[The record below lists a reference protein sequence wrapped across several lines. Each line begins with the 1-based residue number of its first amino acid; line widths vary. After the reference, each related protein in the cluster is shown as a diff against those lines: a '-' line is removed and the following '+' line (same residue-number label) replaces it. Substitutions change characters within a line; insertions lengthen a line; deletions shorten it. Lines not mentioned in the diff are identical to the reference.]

1 MVNKM
6 TWKSSVDCCLLK
18 EDDGAQTKGGQHTW
32 TCVAACA
39 NNCNGIR
46 KEEWKERELS
56 HVYLYNLALHSNGS
70 SSDLGVGCD
79 C

>member
-1 MVNKM
+1 MGHKPR
-6 TWKSSVDCCLLK
+6 VDSTRGLALL
-18 EDDGAQTKGGQHTW
+18 H
-32 TCVAACA
+32 A

-46 KEEWKERELS
+46 KEEWKEWDLS

>member
-1 MVNKM
+1 MGHKPR
-6 TWKSSVDCCLLK
+6 VDSTRGLALL
-18 EDDGAQTKGGQHTW
+18 H
-32 TCVAACA
+32 A

-46 KEEWKERELS
+46 KEEWKEWD

>member
-1 MVNKM
+1 MGHKPR
-6 TWKSSVDCCLLK
+6 VDSTRGLALL
-18 EDDGAQTKGGQHTW
+18 H
-32 TCVAACA
+32 A

-46 KEEWKERELS
+46 KEEWKESEWDLS